1 MWKSIMINPAAVV
14 LLIVVIGCKAGG
26 AKRSASSPGNAAEGD
41 PVLPEAIYVDSRL
54 LIDSTTSYD
63 PVSRNPNGG
72 KSRAFRSLKTA
83 AATVS
88 AGQTVVIREG
98 TYGECLAPS
107 ASGTPGKPVTFR
119 SLPGEAPTIT
129 GESLSPAIDISG
141 RSHLV
146 LDGLRVANVR
156 RWLHAVKSHHNIIR
170 NCQFVGARDP
180 GGSAKTGIFF
190 QEATFNQIVGNV
202 IEESTQDNLALIR
215 SDRNLVEKNTF
226 RKAKHTLWV
235 IKGGNFNII
244 RDNSFHNEWQ
254 KIGEIYDCEDVG
266 FDHEF
271 NMVDCTK
278 HNVVEGNVFAYT
290 PSSGNKSPF
299 AGIQYAG
306 QKGIIRRNVFY
317 ETVGPAFDMTLYSH
331 EAKFNTGN
339 RVYNN
344 TFCRTDFAGIC
355 LAGSATGFS
364 FSDNILKNN
373 VLARS
378 VFVAND
384 KRWGWYTQ
392 VLAGKPVQL
401 MVGKPE
407 GFVFEHN
414 NLFNKQKGESYLITV
429 GGRNSNSNPP
439 PQNISAWQAQY
450 PQVFRDNLELEPG
463 FVDDAKH
470 DFHLKPDS
478 PMIDAGAYLT
488 TTVGSASGTS
498 LPVKDA
504 MYFCDGYGV
513 AGVEGDWIQ
522 LEGQTQRAQV
532 TGIDYEKNLLRL
544 DQALTWKEG
553 QGVSASYSGKA
564 PDMGAFEFTQGEK

>member
-1 MWKSIMINPAAVV
+1 MWKTIVTNPAAVV
-14 LLIVVIGCKAGG
+14 FLIVAIGCKAGG
-26 AKRSASSPGNAAEGD
+26 TKRSASSPGSAAEGD
-41 PVLPEAIYVDSRL
+41 PVPPEAIYVDSRL
-54 LIDSTTSYD
+54 PTDSTTAYD
-63 PVSRNPNGG
+63 PVSRKPSGG
-72 KSRAFRSLKTA
+72 RSRAFRSLKA
-83 AATVS
+83 AGATVS

-107 ASGTPGKPVTFR
+107 ASGTPGNPVTFR
-119 SLPGEAPTIT
+119 GLPGETPTIT

-170 NCQFVGARDP
+170 NCEFVGARDP

-244 RDNSFHNEWQ
+244 RGNYFHNEWQ

-278 HNVVEGNVFAYT
+278 HNLVEGNVFAYT
-290 PSSGNKSPF
+290 ASSGNKSPF

-317 ETVGPAFDMTLYSH
+317 ETVGPAFDMTLYSQ

-344 TFCRTDFAGIC
+344 TFCRTDFAGIS
-355 LAGSATGFS
+355 LAGPAAGFS

-373 VLARS
+373 ILARS
-378 VFVAND
+378 IFVAND

-414 NLFNKQKGESYLITV
+414 NLFNKQRGEAFLITV
-429 GGRNSNSNPP
+429 GRRDSSSNPP
-439 PQNISAWQAQY
+439 PQDIAAWQAQH
-450 PQVFRDNLELEPG
+450 PQVFRNNLEREPL
-463 FVDDAKH
+463 FMDETKH
-470 DFHLKPDS
+470 NFHLKPES

-488 TTVGSASGTS
+488 AAVGVGNGTS

-504 MYFCDGYGV
+504 SYLCDGFGIP
-513 AGVEGDWIQ
+513 GVEGDWIQ
-522 LEGQTQRAQV
+522 LEGQTQKAQV
-532 TGIDYEKNLLRL
+532 VGIDYEKNVLKL
-544 DQALTWKEG
+544 DQALSWKDG
-553 QGVSASYSGKA
+553 QGVSLVYFGKG
-564 PDMGAFEFTQGEK
+564 PDLGAFEFTPAQN